1 MLNIGEDTVLIGA
14 TELRGNMP
22 KISKDIKFKK
32 IIIVKRGEPFAV
44 LTDYDQYQKNEA
56 LMDTFE
62 DVVLGYLAKERVKK
76 SSSKDWIPAE
86 NLKI

>member
-32 IIIVKRGEPFAV
+32 IIIVKRGVPFAV
-44 LTDYDQYQKNEA
+44 LTDFDEYQRNEE

-62 DVVLGYLAKERVKK
+62 DVVLGCLAKERVKK
-76 SSSKDWIPAE
+76 SSEKDWIPAKK
-86 NLKI
+86 LKI